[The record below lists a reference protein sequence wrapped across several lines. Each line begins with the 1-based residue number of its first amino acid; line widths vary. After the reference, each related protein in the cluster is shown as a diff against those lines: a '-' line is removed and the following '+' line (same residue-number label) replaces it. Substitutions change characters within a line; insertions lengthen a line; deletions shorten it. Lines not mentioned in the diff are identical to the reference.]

1 MEECQRILVVED
13 EKWLRLILRD
23 ILRRMGNGYEIV
35 VVSDAEA
42 ALSEVE
48 KDGLH
53 LLLTDLRLPG
63 IDGVAL
69 TERLIE
75 AGWEIPIIWMT
86 AYGCHRVRS
95 EAEEMDVYRCLDK
108 PLRIDQ
114 IRGVVREALD
124 EGAAGSSGCG

>member
-1 MEECQRILVVED
+1 MTECQRILVAED
-13 EKWLRLILRD
+13 EKWLRIILRD

-35 VVSDAEA
+35 AVADAQA

-53 LLLTDLRLPG
+53 LLLTDLRLPD

-69 TERLIE
+69 TRRLLD

-95 EAEEMDVYRCLDK
+95 ESEALDVYRCLDK

-114 IRGVVREALD
+114 IRDVVREALA
-124 EGAAGSSGCG
+124 EAAAG

>member
-1 MEECQRILVVED
+1 MGECQRILVVED

-23 ILRRMGNGYEIV
+23 ILRRMGNGYKIV

-48 KDGLH
+48 EDGLH
-53 LLLTDLRLPG
+53 LLLTDLRLPD

-69 TERLIE
+69 TERLVE
-75 AGWEIPIIWMT
+75 AGWDGPIIWMT

-95 EAEEMDVYRCLDK
+95 EAEALDVYCCLDK

-114 IRGVVREALD
+114 IRDVVREALA
-124 EGAAGSSGCG
+124 EGPAG

>member
-1 MEECQRILVVED
+1 MGECQRILVVED

-42 ALSEVE
+42 ALSEVVE
-48 KDGLH
+48 DGLH
-53 LLLTDLRLPG
+53 LLLTDLRLPDV
-63 IDGVAL
+63 DGVAL
-69 TERLIE
+69 TERLVE
-75 AGWEIPIIWMT
+75 AGWEVPIIWMT

-95 EAEEMDVYRCLDK
+95 EAEALDIYCCLDK

-114 IRGVVREALD
+114 IRDVVREALA
-124 EGAAGSSGCG
+124 EGAAG

>member
-1 MEECQRILVVED
+1 MTESQRILVVED

-35 VVSDAEA
+35 VVEDAQAAILEA
-42 ALSEVE
+42 E
-48 KDGLH
+48 KNGLH
-53 LLLTDLRLPG
+53 LLLTDLRLPD

-69 TERLIE
+69 TERLVE

-95 EAEEMDVYRCLDK
+95 EAEALDVYCCLDK

-114 IRGVVREALD
+114 IRGVVRKALAEAT
-124 EGAAGSSGCG
+124 G

>member
-1 MEECQRILVVED
+1 MTESQRILVVED

-35 VVSDAEA
+35 VVEDAQAAILEA
-42 ALSEVE
+42 E
-48 KDGLH
+48 KNGLH
-53 LLLTDLRLPG
+53 LLLTDLRLPD

-69 TERLIE
+69 TERLVE
-75 AGWEIPIIWMT
+75 AGWEMPIIWMT

-95 EAEEMDVYRCLDK
+95 EAEALDVYCCLDK

-114 IRGVVREALD
+114 IRGVVRKALAEAT
-124 EGAAGSSGCG
+124 G